1 MSALQRRCWAAAR
14 IEGAVVDRTGCRG
27 QRRSRVL
34 RDAEIGGILWGA
46 ESLDPMDISF
56 SVTMGLDVLLR
67 K

>member
-34 RDAEIGGILWGA
+34 RDAEIGGILWGV
-46 ESLDPMDISF
+46 ESLDPTEI
-56 SVTMGLDVLLR
+56 SVTMGLDVLLG